1 MLPIFR
7 TKKRKNKV
15 DFVSLKERS
24 KPSKQMKKRKRYS
37 PSFKAQVGL
46 EALKEQKTLAQLA
59 SEFEVHV
66 NQIAEWKKH
75 LQTEAGSLFE
85 KKANQKNDDSEE
97 KERLYVKIG
106 QLQTELDWLKKK
118 YGLLTKG
125 QG

>member
-1 MLPIFR
+1 M
-7 TKKRKNKV
+7 KV
-15 DFVSLKERS
+15 SQKTIEE
-24 KPSKQMKKRKRYS
+24 MKKRKRYA

-59 SEFEVHV
+59 SEFGVHV
-66 NQIAEWKKH
+66 NQIAEWKKQ
-75 LQTEAGSLFE
+75 LQQEADSIFE
-85 KKANQKNDDSEE
+85 KKTEKKADNSED
-97 KERLYVKIG
+97 KERLYAKIG